1 MGEARVS
8 TKETI
13 SVCALEDLVTGVF
26 KASQTG
32 EAQARSVARALVG
45 AEIDGQSGHGFSRV
59 ASYRSQ
65 AIAGKIDGNVTPTLT
80 RPRPGAIVVDAAFGF
95 AFPAFDLA
103 TEAIVPVAR
112 ETGIAAAAVVRSH
125 HAGQLGR
132 HVERLAEQGLVALLF
147 ANTPNAMAMTGGTR
161 PVFGTNPIAFAA
173 PQRGRPSVVVDMAL
187 STVARGKILA
197 ASQKGTPIPEG
208 WAYDQ
213 DGQPTTDA
221 KAALAGTLAPV
232 GGAKGAALAFM
243 VEILAVA
250 IGGQSFAFEAS
261 SFLDAEGGP
270 PAVGQFMIAIDPTAF
285 ANHGV
290 LLDRMAVL
298 AERIENDGS
307 ARLPGSRR
315 IALRD
320 AAVREGLAIDGK
332 ILAELRRF
340 AAQSPTPET
349 EAFQLSPK
357 A

>member
-1 MGEARVS
+1 MTGEVDVS
-8 TKETI
+8 TRETI
-13 SVCALEDLVTGVF
+13 AVAVLEDLVTGVF
-26 KASQTG
+26 KAAQTG
-32 EAQARSVARALVG
+32 DAQARSVARALVG
-45 AEIDGQSGHGFSRV
+45 AEIDGQSGHGLSRV

-65 AIAGKIDGNVTPTLT
+65 AVAGKIDGNVAPTLT
-80 RPRPGAIVVDAAFGF
+80 RTRPGAIVVDAAFGF

-103 TEAIVPVAR
+103 IEAIVPIAR
-112 ETGIAAAAVVRSH
+112 EAGIAAAAVVRSH

-147 ANTPNAMAMTGGTR
+147 ANTPSAMAMTGGTKS
-161 PVFGTNPIAFAA
+161 VFGTNPIAFAA
-173 PQRGRPSVVVDMAL
+173 PQRGRPPVVVDMAL

-197 ASQKGTPIPEG
+197 ASQKGMSIPEG
-208 WAYDQ
+208 WAYGP

-221 KAALAGTLAPV
+221 KAALAGTLAPA

-270 PAVGQFMIAIDPTAF
+270 PAVGQFLIAIDPTAF
-285 ANHGV
+285 ANQGV

-298 AERIENDGS
+298 ASRIEGDGS

-320 AAVREGLAIDGK
+320 AAARDGLAIDGAT
-332 ILAELRRF
+332 LAELRR
-340 AAQSPTPET
+340 
-349 EAFQLSPK
+349 LST
-357 A
+357 